1 MYYLN
6 AVLNCCMGTDELLL
20 NQTCFLAT
28 YLTSA
33 NTEQKALTNCLKDPN
48 SVWEHI
54 LGFWKK
60 LKTLNG
66 DSVPK
71 KKTKKLQSS
80 GLQLS

>member
-1 MYYLN
+1 
-6 AVLNCCMGTDELLL
+6 MGTDELLL

-33 NTEQKALTNCLKDPN
+33 NTEQKALTYCLKDPN
-48 SVWEHI
+48 SVREHI

-71 KKTKKLQSS
+71 KTTKKLQSS